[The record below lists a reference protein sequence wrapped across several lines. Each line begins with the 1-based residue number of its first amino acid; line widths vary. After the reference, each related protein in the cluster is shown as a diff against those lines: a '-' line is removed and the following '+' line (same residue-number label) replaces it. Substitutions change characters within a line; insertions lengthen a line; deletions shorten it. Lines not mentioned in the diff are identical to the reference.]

1 MSEKIEI
8 FRVKMGKR
16 GEIYTTKKIREL
28 AGIKATEEL
37 VDIVKK
43 GEIVIKKPVSLE
55 DLLARKTILK
65 IDFEEAEKASE
76 EFQKRYGL

>member
-16 GEIYTTKKIREL
+16 GEIYTTKRIREL
-28 AGIKATEEL
+28 AGIKASEEL
-37 VDIVKK
+37 IAIVKK
-43 GEIVIKKPVSLE
+43 GEIIIKKPVSLE

-65 IDFEEAEKASE
+65 IDFEKAERISE
-76 EFQKRYGL
+76 ELQKRYGL

>member
-28 AGIKATEEL
+28 AGIKAPEEL
-37 VDIVKK
+37 VAIVKK